1 MPLRHEEQNMTLP
14 DIETPKP
21 KRRFTWPKGMPQII
35 ALALVL
41 LVDGMVAPH
50 FFQVVVQD
58 GRLFGSPID
67 ILNRAAPVAL
77 LALGMTLV
85 IATGGI
91 DLSVGAVMAI
101 AGATAATLT
110 GQAYGLGV
118 VILAS
123 LGAGVLAGL
132 WNGILVAILKIQ
144 PFVATLILMVA
155 GRGIAQLIT
164 SGQIVTFTSPSLA
177 WLGSGSLFYFPT
189 PVIIAVV
196 MLFIFWL
203 LTRKTALGLFIEA
216 VGINIRAAKNVGI
229 NTRII
234 VMLTYVLSGLCA
246 AIAGIIVTA
255 DIRGADANNAGLWLE
270 LDAILAVV
278 IGGGSLMGGRFN
290 LVLSVVGALIIQGM
304 NTGILLSGF
313 PPELNQVV
321 KAVVVMC
328 VLIVQS
334 SRFITLLKGLL

>member
-1 MPLRHEEQNMTLP
+1 MPRTVPQT
-14 DIETPKP
+14 DKP
-21 KRRFTWPKGMPQII
+21 ARRFRWPPGMPQIA
-35 ALALVL
+35 ALILVL
-41 LVDGMVAPH
+41 LVDSLVAPH
-50 FFQVVVQD
+50 FFQITLQD

-77 LALGMTLV
+77 LAIGMTLV

-101 AGATAATLT
+101 AGATAAAMTVAGHSLP
-110 GQAYGLGV
+110 V
-118 VILAS
+118 VLLAAIGS
-123 LGAGVLAGL
+123 GVLAGL

-155 GRGIAQLIT
+155 GRGVAQLIT
-164 SGQIVTFTSPSLA
+164 SGQIVTFDSPSLA
-177 WLGSGSLFYFPT
+177 WIGSGKFLLFPT
-189 PVIIAVV
+189 PVIIALVTLIV
-196 MLFIFWL
+196 FWL
-203 LTRKTALGLFIEA
+203 LTRKTALGMFIEA
-216 VGINIRAAKNVGI
+216 VGINIRAAKNAGV
-229 NTRII
+229 NTRIV
-234 VMLTYVLSGLCA
+234 VMLAYVLSGICA
-246 AIAGIIVTA
+246 AIAGTIVAA

-278 IGGGSLMGGRFN
+278 IGGGSLVGGRFN
-290 LVLSVVGALIIQGM
+290 LLLSVVGALIIQGM

-334 SRFITLLKGLL
+334 PRFIQILKRMRGHDKT

>member
-1 MPLRHEEQNMTLP
+1 MMPRTVPQSGQ
-14 DIETPKP
+14 P
-21 KRRFTWPKGMPQII
+21 KRRFSWPKGMPQII
-35 ALALVL
+35 ALLLVL
-41 LVDGMVAPH
+41 AVDSLVAPH
-50 FFQVVVQD
+50 FFQVLLQD

-77 LALGMTLV
+77 LAIGMTLV

-101 AGATAATLT
+101 AGATAASMTVAGHSLP
-110 GQAYGLGV
+110 V
-118 VILAS
+118 VLLAA
-123 LGAGVLAGL
+123 LGAGALAGL
-132 WNGILVAILKIQ
+132 WNGILVAVLKIQ

-155 GRGIAQLIT
+155 GRGVAQLIT
-164 SGQIVTFTSPSLA
+164 SGQIVTFDSPALS
-177 WLGSGSLFYFPT
+177 WLGSGSLLLLPT
-189 PVIIAVV
+189 PVIIAVAT
-196 MLFIFWL
+196 LLLFWL
-203 LTRKTALGLFIEA
+203 FTRKTALGMFIEA
-216 VGINIRAAKNVGI
+216 VGINIRAAKNAGM
-229 NTRII
+229 NTRIV
-234 VMLTYVLSGLCA
+234 VMLAYVLSGICA
-246 AIAGIIVTA
+246 AIAGIIVAA

-290 LVLSVVGALIIQGM
+290 LLLSVVGALIIQGM

-321 KAVVVMC
+321 KAVVVLC

-334 SRFITLLKGLL
+334 PRFIGLLKGVRGRDKT

>member
-1 MPLRHEEQNMTLP
+1 MMPRTVSQSGQ
-14 DIETPKP
+14 P
-21 KRRFTWPKGMPQII
+21 KRRFSWPKGMPQII
-35 ALALVL
+35 ALLLVL
-41 LVDGMVAPH
+41 AVDSLVAPH
-50 FFQVVVQD
+50 FFQVLLQD

-77 LALGMTLV
+77 LAIGMTLV

-101 AGATAATLT
+101 AGATAASMTVAGHSLP
-110 GQAYGLGV
+110 V
-118 VILAS
+118 VLLAA
-123 LGAGVLAGL
+123 LGAGALAGL
-132 WNGILVAILKIQ
+132 WNGILVAVLKIQ

-155 GRGIAQLIT
+155 GRGVAQLIT
-164 SGQIVTFTSPSLA
+164 SGQIVTFDSPALS
-177 WLGSGSLFYFPT
+177 WLGSGSLLLLPT
-189 PVIIAVV
+189 PVIIAVAT
-196 MLFIFWL
+196 LLLFWL
-203 LTRKTALGLFIEA
+203 FTRRTALGMFIEA
-216 VGINIRAAKNVGI
+216 VGINIRAAKNAGV
-229 NTRII
+229 NTRIV
-234 VMLTYVLSGLCA
+234 VMLAYVLSGICA
-246 AIAGIIVTA
+246 AIAGIIVAA

-290 LVLSVVGALIIQGM
+290 LLLSVVGALIIQGM

-321 KAVVVMC
+321 KAVVVLC

-334 SRFITLLKGLL
+334 PRFIGLLKGVRGRDKT

>member
-1 MPLRHEEQNMTLP
+1 MMPRTVPQSGQ
-14 DIETPKP
+14 P
-21 KRRFTWPKGMPQII
+21 KRRFSWPKGMPQII
-35 ALALVL
+35 ALLLVL
-41 LVDGMVAPH
+41 AVDSLVAPH
-50 FFQVVVQD
+50 FFQVLLQD

-77 LALGMTLV
+77 LAIGMTLV

-101 AGATAATLT
+101 AGATAASMTVAGHSLP
-110 GQAYGLGV
+110 V
-118 VILAS
+118 VLLAA
-123 LGAGVLAGL
+123 LGAGALAGL
-132 WNGILVAILKIQ
+132 WNGILVAVLKIQ

-155 GRGIAQLIT
+155 GRGVAQLIT
-164 SGQIVTFTSPSLA
+164 SGQIVTFDSPALS
-177 WLGSGSLFYFPT
+177 WLGSGSLLLLPT
-189 PVIIAVV
+189 PVIIAIVT
-196 MLFIFWL
+196 LLLFWL
-203 LTRKTALGLFIEA
+203 FTRRTALGMFIEA
-216 VGINIRAAKNVGI
+216 VGINIRAAKNAGV
-229 NTRII
+229 NTHIV
-234 VMLTYVLSGLCA
+234 VMLAYVLSGICA
-246 AIAGIIVTA
+246 AIAGIIVAA

-290 LVLSVVGALIIQGM
+290 LLLSVVGALIIQGM

-321 KAVVVMC
+321 KAVVVLC

-334 SRFITLLKGLL
+334 PRFIGLLKGVRGRDKT